1 MANEALPHQL
11 RDFIAQHLT
20 SVEDLEIL
28 LLVWRGPRRWWTAPE
43 IAREL
48 EMTEA
53 VARRR
58 LERLSGPFLDVC
70 LIGTLSY
77 RFAPGHDGREAL
89 VGDLAAVYEERRTE
103 IVGLILSRRL
113 AR

>member
-1 MANEALPHQL
+1 MTNEALPHRL
-11 RDFIAQHLT
+11 RDFIVRHLS

-28 LLVWRGPRRWWTAPE
+28 LLVWRDPRRWWTAPE

-58 LERLSGPFLDVC
+58 LERLSGPFLDVS
-70 LIGTLSY
+70 LIGGLSY
-77 RFAPGHDGREAL
+77 RFAPGHDGRGAL
-89 VGDLAAVYEERRTE
+89 VADLAAAYEKSRTE
-103 IVGLILSRRL
+103 VAGLILSGRS